1 LHSQFLTYYMK
12 IKKILRYSLA
22 LLLSAFSTMTKAQ
35 NGFGNYTAPTSS
47 VINGWYNTNLG
58 VGVGSNSTGGNNYGN
73 AFVGYF
79 IGANNSGAENSVL
92 GHHAFKNNTA
102 GSFNVGLGA
111 GSLFNN
117 LTGNFNIAVGRN
129 SLGAN
134 TSGSEN
140 ISIGQS
146 ALRANDAGSANI
158 AIGRWPLNFNTTG
171 TYNIALG
178 ASAGYNNVDGSHN
191 LFVGEAAGFALTSGT
206 WNSFFGSYAGK
217 SLTTGMYNLFVGNSA
232 GVNLTNGNYNTLIGQ
247 STLPATPATATM
259 AGNDISNTVI
269 IADGASNQ
277 RLYIHSN
284 GNTGIGL
291 GNNVIPQN
299 KLEVKSAAWNTSGL
313 RLTNL
318 TNAMPVSANA
328 PAKVLSVNAT
338 GDVILV
344 NDLQGSAGV
353 INNELTSSV
362 NTMTSVV
369 NGSSSNA
376 PIVNSISNTIANGQL
391 TTTVNG
397 VASTPVTLPSGGV
410 DTDAQTLSILGYD
423 LTISN
428 GNTITLPSLTEIDG
442 SVSNELQTLTQS
454 PIQTTG
460 TAITLSNGGGTVY
473 VDGSETKIQAG
484 TNVTVTGAGT
494 IASPYVIN
502 STATGGVNCNIYTCD
517 GTITP
522 ANGVRT
528 VTMNNNNLVFD
539 TTGSTTNGRVY
550 IGNSASF
557 PTTTG
562 NYRLNVEGGILTE
575 KVKVALRSSANWA
588 DYVFA
593 DNYKLM
599 PLNEV
604 EAFVKENK
612 HLPGVA
618 SAENLAKE
626 GLDLGQMQAKQMEK
640 IEELTLYVIEQNKTI
655 EKQSKEIEELKAMV
669 NALVNKTK

>member
-1 LHSQFLTYYMK
+1 MYMK
-12 IKKILRYSLA
+12 TKKIVVCS
-22 LLLSAFSTMTKAQ
+22 LLLFAGIVNNAVAQATYGAPATAGTGGSRNVNIGSSAGA
-35 NGFGNYTAPTSS
+35 TS
-47 VINGWYNTNLG
+47 VGYDNTF
-58 VGVGSNSTGGNNYGN
+58 VGSITGASNSAGAGNSIFGGF
-73 AFVGYF
+73 AFR
-79 IGANNSGAENSVL
+79 
-92 GHHAFKNNTA
+92 NNTS
-102 GSFNVGLGA
+102 GSFNVGLGY
-111 GSLFNN
+111 GSLNN
-117 LTGNFNIAVGRN
+117 NTIGNYNVAIGKN
-129 SLGAN
+129 SMPLN

-140 ISIGQS
+140 IAIGQN
-146 ALRANDAGSANI
+146 ALDSNNTGNVNV
-158 AIGRWPLNFNTTG
+158 AIGRWPLKFNTTG
-171 TYNIALG
+171 VFNVALG
-178 ASAGYNNVDGSHN
+178 GSAGYSNVSGSHN
-191 LFVGEAAGFALTSGT
+191 IFIGESAGSAFVSGESNTFLGPYSGR
-206 WNSFFGSYAGK
+206 
-217 SLTTGMYNLFVGNSA
+217 SLTIGFSNIFIGNNT
-232 GVNLTNGNYNTLIGQ
+232 GVNLTDGSNNTFLGTF
-247 STLPATPATATM
+247 TLPAAAATPTS
-259 AGNDISNTVI
+259 AGNNTSNTII
-269 IADGASNQ
+269 IADGINNQ

-299 KLEVKSAAWNTSGL
+299 RLEVKSGSANTSGL
-313 RLTNL
+313 RFTNL
-318 TNAMPVSANA
+318 PNTVAAVAN
-328 PAKVLSVNAT
+328 PTTKVLSVDAS

-344 NDLQGSAGV
+344 NDLQGTGGTISNA
-353 INNELTSSV
+353 LTSSA

-376 PIVNSISNTIANGQL
+376 PIVNSISNTITNGQL

-410 DTDAQTLSILGYD
+410 DTDAQTLSITGSNQ

-428 GNTITLPSLTEIDG
+428 GNTVTLPSLTEVDG
-442 SVSNELQTLTQS
+442 DVTNELQTISQASTS
-454 PIQTTG
+454 NG
-460 TAITLSNGGGTVY
+460 TEITLSHSGGTVV

-502 STATGGVNCNIYTCD
+502 SNATGVNCNIYTCD
-517 GTITP
+517 GTLSG
-522 ANGVRT
+522 NRV
-528 VTMNNNNLVFD
+528 VTMDGKNLIFNTSGNTT
-539 TTGSTTNGRVY
+539 TTGGRIY
-550 IGNSASF
+550 IGNTTAFTSANF

-562 NYRLNVEGGILTE
+562 DYRLNVEGGILTE

-612 HLPGVA
+612 HLPGVV